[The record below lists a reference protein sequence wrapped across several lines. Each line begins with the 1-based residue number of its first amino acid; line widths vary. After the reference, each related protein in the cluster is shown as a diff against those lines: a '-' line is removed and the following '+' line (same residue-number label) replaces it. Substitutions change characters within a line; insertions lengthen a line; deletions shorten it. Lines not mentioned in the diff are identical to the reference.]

1 MCNAGRDTPQKT
13 CSSICSKRCLIFLPL
28 TVFSVSVYHIKSQ
41 DTLKFGLHGGAVGS
55 TVALQQKGPGFD
67 SWPGV
72 FLHGVC
78 MLSACSPHAS
88 VGSHWVLWLPP
99 TVQRHAC

>member
-55 TVALQQKGPGFD
+55 TVALQQEGPGLN
-67 SWPGV
+67 SWG
-72 FLHGVC
+72 
-78 MLSACSPHAS
+78 LSAWSLHVLPMQAFSPGTLAS
-88 VGSHWVLWLPP
+88 SHSPKTCRLG
-99 TVQRHAC
+99 